1 MIGRLAATLLLWC
14 LCAMAHAQA
23 PVRVQ
28 VEGAVRNPGTFEV
41 PDGSRLS
48 VAVLAAMPTADAY
61 PTGASLL
68 RRDAIREQLRRKA
81 ALAHDLQ
88 QLAQAEDAALRA
100 TADALAR
107 QLDAMPVTGRIHTL
121 IDPRRVEVEPAA
133 NLLLAEGDRV
143 VYPRRPGTVRIVG
156 AVAAPCDVPH
166 VPLRDAAAY
175 LDACPQLTADRDWLY
190 AIQPDGAIQR
200 LGIALWNRSPSQSL
214 APGAMLYVPLPA
226 RALRGLDVDF
236 NGEFA
241 TFLATQ
247 TVPGPADGGVP

>member
-1 MIGRLAATLLLWC
+1 MIGRLAVIALLWC
-14 LCAMAHAQA
+14 VAAMAHAQV
-23 PVRVQ
+23 PLRVQ

-41 PDGSRLS
+41 PEGSRLS

-68 RRDAIREQLRRKA
+68 RRDAIREQLRLKA
-81 ALAHDLQ
+81 ALAHDLE
-88 QLAQAEDAALRA
+88 QLAQADGAALRA

-121 IDPRRVEVEPAA
+121 LDPRRVEIEPAA
-133 NLLLAEGDRV
+133 NLPLAEGDRI
-143 VYPRRPGTVRIVG
+143 VYPRRPHTVRIVG
-156 AVAAPCDVPH
+156 AVAAPCEVAH
-166 VPLRDAAAY
+166 TPLRNAALY
-175 LDACPQLTADRDWLY
+175 LDACPQLSADRDWLY

-200 LGIALWNRSPSQSL
+200 LGIALWNRSPPQPL
-214 APGAMLYVPLPA
+214 APGAVLYVPLPA

-236 NGEFA
+236 NAEFA

-247 TVPGPADGGVP
+247 TVTDASEGDMP

>member
-1 MIGRLAATLLLWC
+1 MIWRLAAIALLWC

-41 PDGSRLS
+41 PEGSRLS
-48 VAVLAAMPTADAY
+48 EAVLAAMPTADAY
-61 PTGASLL
+61 PAGASLL
-68 RRDAIREQLRRKA
+68 RRDATREQLRLKA
-81 ALAHDLQ
+81 ALVHDLQ
-88 QLAQAEDAALRA
+88 QLAQAEDAALRN
-100 TADALAR
+100 TAAALAR

-121 IDPRRVEVEPAA
+121 LDPRRMEVEPAA
-133 NLLLAEGDRV
+133 NLVLAEGDRV

-156 AVAAPCDVPH
+156 AVAVPCDVAH

-175 LDACPQLTADRDWLY
+175 LDACPQLSADRDWLY

-200 LGIALWNRSPSQSL
+200 LGIALWNRSPSQPL
-214 APGAMLYVPLPA
+214 APGAVLYVPLPA

-236 NGEFA
+236 NAEFA

-247 TVPGPADGGVP
+247 AVTDTAEGGMP